1 MKSFSRPF
9 QIKKQ
14 SSLLLQ
20 CFAEKI
26 KIIKSKHVVVGFIFK
41 REYSKE
47 GTMNINEI
55 YSKYYIPRPGEVLE
69 FLLNHYQFP
78 KKTSRPT
85 LVRVKCPM
93 CIQRKNNYYSLQVDL
108 NNGSYQCESCT
119 KKGTWHEYVKRITK
133 SDSYQILQSTKLGFI
148 NEETHFTRPYEEIA
162 NYTNELFTNYPSI
175 IKHYLNKYKINAKT
189 LKDYKVGVAKYSNF
203 KSALSKTSSNFSDES
218 LYRDADELCMTFPRT
233 APCYT
238 NDLNDNIEGYASS
251 IVRIKVCSNDETN
264 KFVTFDPPTSK
275 KAGMFGYHL
284 VPLEIDKIILT
295 GNEVDAMAA
304 YQETGIPATCLP
316 NNSYQLPIQ
325 IFPLLERF
333 STIYIWLDD
342 DVFGQDAAEKFVEK
356 LGIER
361 CLIVNSRCGESNGP
375 TNASEALIKGKDLNE
390 ILLTAKPLSHKQIIK
405 FESLKDAVYRELV
418 NPEQVRGVLSND
430 LPALNQI
437 LKGHR
442 LGEMTIFTGG
452 TGTGKTTIL
461 SQLSLDYCR
470 SGVSTLWG
478 SFEIPNIRLAK
489 KMLQQFAQ
497 KDLSLHPEEFTEWT
511 NKFQQLPMYFF
522 KFFGTTEINT
532 VLDAMNHAIFAYDVQ
547 HIIIDNLQF
556 MTSEMGRYN
565 NRWELHDRTIS
576 AFRKFATDRNVHITL
591 VVHPV
596 KDYGKLIDIH
606 SIFGSA
612 KIAQEADNIIIL
624 QKVRDDQGLEIRSL
638 DIKKNR
644 FDGTVAS
651 IPIEFIPDSLKIS
664 YKDYIAIVQAVLAFG
679 QIGQD
684 QQPNYIQLLS
694 EQVDKCDKW

>member
-85 LVRVKCPM
+85 L
-93 CIQRKNNYYSLQVDL
+93 
-108 NNGSYQCESCT
+108 
-119 KKGTWHEYVKRITK
+119 
-133 SDSYQILQSTKLGFI
+133 STKLGFI

-624 QKVRDDQGLEIRSL
+624 QKE
-638 DIKKNR
+638 
-644 FDGTVAS
+644 A
-651 IPIEFIPDSLKIS
+651 